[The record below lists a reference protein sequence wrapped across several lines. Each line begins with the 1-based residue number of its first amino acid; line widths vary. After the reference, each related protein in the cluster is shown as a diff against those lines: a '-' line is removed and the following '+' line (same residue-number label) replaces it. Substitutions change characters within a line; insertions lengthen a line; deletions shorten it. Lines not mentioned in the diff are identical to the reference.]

1 MAKMNV
7 STILVVVVLLLTVVN
22 LAVTFNLYSKIKD
35 LSTLAPS
42 DNGNGNLVAPDNGA
56 GAPTLQIGTDNNPIL
71 GSKDA
76 KVTIVEFSDF
86 QCPYCGRFY
95 SESLPQIEENYVK
108 TGKVKIVFRHFPL
121 SFHPYAQKASEATE
135 CANEQGKFWEY
146 HNKLFENQ
154 GALTITDLKQYATDL
169 GLDATKFNACLDS
182 GKMAS
187 EVQKDFNAGQQYGV
201 SGTPAFF
208 VNGVSIV
215 GAQPYA
221 AFQQL
226 IEQQLA
232 AVQ

>member
-1 MAKMNV
+1 MLTTKVQYLENNKKTSQDGQGTTEKQALGA
-7 STILVVVVLLLTVVN
+7 TI
-22 LAVTFNLYSKIKD
+22 
-35 LSTLAPS
+35 APQKVKV
-42 DNGNGNLVAPDNGA
+42 DNGHFSL
-56 GAPTLQIGTDNNPIL
+56 L
-71 GSKDA
+71 GDANA